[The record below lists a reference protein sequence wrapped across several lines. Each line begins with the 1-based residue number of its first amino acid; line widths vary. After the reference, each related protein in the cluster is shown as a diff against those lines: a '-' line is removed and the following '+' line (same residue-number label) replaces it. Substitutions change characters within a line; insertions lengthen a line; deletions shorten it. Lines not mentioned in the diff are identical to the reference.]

1 MSEFNLFLQALEE
14 CQTRANQY
22 YEKWFII
29 GYEDG
34 YAVCN
39 EDQLEPYDPI
49 FEICKPVEERPLV
62 RSQEEAEA
70 LRSGDNEY

>member
-1 MSEFNLFLQALEE
+1 MFLQALEE

-22 YEKWFII
+22 YEKWYII

-39 EDQLEPYDPI
+39 DDQLEPYDPI
-49 FEICKPVEERPLV
+49 FEICKPVEEKPVATLW
-62 RSQEEAEA
+62 EETET
-70 LRSGDNEY
+70 LRGGDHAD